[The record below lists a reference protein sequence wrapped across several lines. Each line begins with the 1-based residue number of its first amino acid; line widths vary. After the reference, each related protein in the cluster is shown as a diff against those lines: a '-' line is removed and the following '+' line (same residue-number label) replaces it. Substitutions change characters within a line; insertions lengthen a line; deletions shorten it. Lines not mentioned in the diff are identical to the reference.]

1 MWWLLLIVPTVLA
14 DPDAAAVDTSDQ
26 PTCIDVFTAYDDA
39 CTQCAPV
46 SDPVTICGPGT
57 RWSDVR
63 QQCVCECAQDVT
75 AEFGIYQYGTAID
88 GWSMASIADIN
99 THRDDFMRQYNES
112 GLPVIQSFVSDNCC
126 IAVDGGEKLVISN
139 TPYGYQFPATDGDSI
154 RCNPSGGYSGTV
166 HFYRAPVLTENM
178 VFSSQ
183 TACAGSNNPTIY
195 IRDTV
200 SEGVQSIEFGLGD
213 REGAYN
219 GWSLASLTVLNTY
232 KTSFITSYNN
242 NGLVPIETFQSGNCC
257 IALANGHKLII
268 SDTPYGYQ
276 FPASTGG
283 GIRCNPSG
291 GYNEAAYIFYRAP
304 TLNQNVVFTER
315 AACATSHN
323 PAIWYRFT

>member
-1 MWWLLLIVPTVLA
+1 MLA

-26 PTCIDVFTAYDDA
+26 PTCIDVFNAYENA

-75 AEFGIYQYGTAID
+75 AEFGIYQYGAVID
-88 GWSMASIADIN
+88 GWSMASITDIN
-99 THRDDFMRQYNES
+99 NTYRDDFIQQYNEL

-126 IAVDGGEKLVISN
+126 IAVRGGQKLFITG
-139 TPYGYQFPATDGDSI
+139 TPYGYQFPATDGDSV

-183 TACAGSNNPTIY
+183 AACTGSRNPTIY
-195 IRDTV
+195 IRDAISV
-200 SEGVQSIEFGLGD
+200 GQQSIEFRLGD

-219 GWSLASLTVLNTY
+219 GWSLANLTVLNAYKMDFIMTY
-232 KTSFITSYNN
+232 ND
-242 NGLVPIETFQSGNCC
+242 NGLAPIETFQSDNCC
-257 IALANGHKLII
+257 IALSSGNKLVI

-276 FPASTGG
+276 FPASMSND
-283 GIRCNPSG
+283 IRCNPSG
-291 GYNEAAYIFYRAP
+291 GYDEATYKFYGVP
-304 TLNQNVVFTER
+304 MLNQNVVFSER
-315 AACATSHN
+315 AACTTNRN
-323 PAIWYRFT
+323 PAIWYRFTS